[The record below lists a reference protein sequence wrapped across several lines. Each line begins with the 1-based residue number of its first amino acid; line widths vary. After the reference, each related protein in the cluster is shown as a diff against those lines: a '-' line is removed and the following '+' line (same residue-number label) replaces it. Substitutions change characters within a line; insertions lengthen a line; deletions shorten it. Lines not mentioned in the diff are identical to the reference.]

1 MGTRPNLDRE
11 LRALLGSTNCYFQPP
26 ETMKIKFPCFIY
38 KLSNA
43 QNLRADDES
52 YLYTRRYQLTYVTK
66 DPDDSLVDFIPKHF
80 KYCSLSAFFTS
91 DNLNH
96 YNYDLY
102 Y

>member
-1 MGTRPNLDRE
+1 MGTRPNLDQE
-11 LRALLGSTNCYFQPP
+11 LRTLLGSTNCYFQPP
-26 ETMKIKFPCFIY
+26 ETMKIKYPCFIY
-38 KLSNA
+38 RLTNA
-43 QNLRADDES
+43 MNRHADDES

-66 DPDDSLVDFIPKHF
+66 DPDSELVDLIPKHF
-80 KYCSLSAFFTS
+80 KYCSFSNHYTS